1 MAAQTAT
8 LHNPAIRALFRRQK
22 ARGKR
27 GDVALG
33 HCMRKLLHLVFAV
46 WKTGRA
52 FDPKHY
58 PWEGPVAPKPVA
70 PKSTAPPSSTPFTTA
85 PATTEMAAGH
95 TEDMPR
101 DRTVV
106 TAAARKLAPAE
117 VVVKSTA
124 PATRESRPYIDYA
137 ALRRQV
143 TMEQVLAHLGLSAR
157 LKGAQSKR
165 AGRRLRGTCPIH
177 QPKSADPAA
186 SGQRCFS
193 VSLDKQVFRCF
204 DPTCSA
210 QGNVLDLWAAIHHL
224 PLYEAALHLAQTFQ
238 LPLISNREEE
248 PVLPP
253 RTKQRV
259 TTPDDH

>member
-95 TEDMPR
+95 TEDM
-101 DRTVV
+101 
-106 TAAARKLAPAE
+106 LG
-117 VVVKSTA
+117 
-124 PATRESRPYIDYA
+124 
-137 ALRRQV
+137 AL
-143 TMEQVLAHLGLSAR
+143 
-157 LKGAQSKR
+157 
-165 AGRRLRGTCPIH
+165 
-177 QPKSADPAA
+177 
-186 SGQRCFS
+186 
-193 VSLDKQVFRCF
+193 
-204 DPTCSA
+204 
-210 QGNVLDLWAAIHHL
+210 QGV
-224 PLYEAALHLAQTFQ
+224 P
-238 LPLISNREEE
+238 S
-248 PVLPP
+248 LPP
-253 RTKQRV
+253 HLLPESPIGQSMER
-259 TTPDDH
+259 PNILPIAFNSA